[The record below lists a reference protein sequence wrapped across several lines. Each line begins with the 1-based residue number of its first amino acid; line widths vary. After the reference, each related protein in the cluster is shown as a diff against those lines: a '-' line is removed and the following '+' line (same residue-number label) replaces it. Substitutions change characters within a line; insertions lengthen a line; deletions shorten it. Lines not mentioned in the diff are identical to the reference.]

1 MLRTLT
7 PLQLA
12 LGVAFG
18 GSVLAVF
25 IPTFVKHLHASR
37 LAEPLD
43 GLDNIASVA
52 SLLAAGAPPEIA
64 YPDSAP
70 RTPSEVPAGRRVVD
84 PPGTWDHPT
93 WRLLGFRQEGE
104 HSFSF
109 SFESETDE
117 EGAYFV
123 ARSFGD
129 LDGDGE
135 LSRFSIYGEVRG
147 TDAPRVFPIRIEREV
162 E

>member
-1 MLRTLT
+1 MLRSLS

-12 LGVAFG
+12 LGVALG
-18 GSVLAVF
+18 GSLLAVF
-25 IPTFVKHLHASR
+25 VPTFARNLRASR

-43 GLDNIASVA
+43 GLQQIAAAA
-52 SLLAAGAPPEIA
+52 SLLAAGVPTELA
-64 YPDSAP
+64 YPESAP
-70 RTPSEVPAGRRVVD
+70 RTPADVPAGKTAVD
-84 PPGTWDHPT
+84 PPGTWNHPT
-93 WRLLGFRQEGE
+93 WRRLGFRKTER

-109 SFESETDE
+109 SFESESRP
-117 EGAYFV
+117 EGAFFI

-135 LSRFSIYGEVRG
+135 LSHFSIYGEIRG
-147 TDAPRVFPIRIEREV
+147 QAPPALYPVRIEREV